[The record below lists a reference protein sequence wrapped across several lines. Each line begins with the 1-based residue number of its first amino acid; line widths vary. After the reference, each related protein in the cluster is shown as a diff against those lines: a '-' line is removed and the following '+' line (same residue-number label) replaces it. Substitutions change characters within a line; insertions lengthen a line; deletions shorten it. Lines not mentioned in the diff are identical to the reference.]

1 MKIAVMHASAGAGH
15 TKAAEAVS
23 SALKNSNAQC
33 EVCLV
38 DSLDYTNSFFKWI
51 YPKAYLFLIDKLP
64 LVWGGLYYFCDIPI
78 FSLIVNIMRWVFN
91 TPNTFNLKRF
101 IRDAHFDVIVST
113 HFLPS
118 EIVAQM
124 KREGK
129 YKGKLITVV
138 TDFGS
143 HDFWINKGTD
153 LYVVAHEDTRLDIIS
168 RKIEKSAIRVL
179 GIPIG
184 KEFAQPLDR
193 PGIAARL
200 GIDARLFTVLIVSG
214 GFGVGPILE
223 LTAQLGNA
231 DVSIQLIVVCGKNE
245 KLHGDVLNISSK
257 LKRPCKVYGFSRNMH
272 ELMSV
277 SDVIITKSGGITV
290 SEALSFSLPMI
301 IISPILG
308 QETKNCNLLVKHQ
321 AAIRVDKAPEAKQE
335 VCELFNDK
343 LRLEGMKRNCKTI
356 ARPNSAMDIANLAL
370 ESAKPPCKGIA

>member
-1 MKIAVMHASAGAGH
+1 MKIAVLHASAGAGH
-15 TKAAEAVS
+15 TKAAEAVAK
-23 SALKNSNAQC
+23 ALKNMNAQC
-33 EVCLV
+33 DVRLV

-51 YPKAYLFLIDKLP
+51 YPKAYLFLIERLP
-64 LVWGGLYYFCDIPI
+64 LAWGGLYYFCDIPI
-78 FSLIVNIMRWVFN
+78 FSFIVNILRWLFN
-91 TPNTFNLKRF
+91 TPNTIRLKKF
-101 IRDAHFDVIVST
+101 IKDENFDVIVST
-113 HFLPS
+113 HFLAS

-129 YKGKLITVV
+129 YNGKLITVV

-143 HDFWINKGTD
+143 HDFWVNEGTD
-153 LYVVAHEDTRLDIIS
+153 LYVVAHEDTKLDMLS
-168 RKIEKSAIRVL
+168 RKIEEGIIRVL

-184 KEFAQPLDR
+184 IEFAQPLN
-193 PGIAARL
+193 RL
-200 GIDARLFTVLIVSG
+200 GVAAKLNIDGGLFTVLIVSG

-231 DVSIQLIVVCGKNE
+231 DVPIQLIVVCGKNE
-245 KLHGDVLNISSK
+245 KLHGDVLEISSK
-257 LKRPCKVYGFSRNMH
+257 LKKPCKIYGFSRNMH

-321 AAIRVDKAPEAKQE
+321 AAIRVDKAAEAKQE
-335 VCELFNDK
+335 VCELFNDRP
-343 LRLEGMKRNCKTI
+343 RLEGMKRNCKTI
-356 ARPNSAMDIANLAL
+356 ARPNSASDIAQLA
-370 ESAKPPCKGIA
+370 IAIASEQK